1 MAGAVLITG
10 CSTGIGEATALL
22 LAGHGHHVFAGVRR
36 DQDAERLERHVM
48 GRCTPLLL
56 DVADEGSVERAL
68 EVVDDAVGAAG
79 LAGVVNNAGI
89 AKGGPLEYLPL
100 EAWRDQL
107 EVNVIGQVAVTK
119 ASMPLLRRATGRIVF
134 IGSMSGKVATPLMAP
149 YTASKFAIEGLA
161 DALRMEL
168 AATGIKVAIV
178 EPGAVRTAIWDK
190 GRAEADRMRRE
201 LPPEAAERY
210 APLIASIEKGIE
222 MQDAGG
228 VAPVKVAEAVLHAL
242 TASRPRVRYPVGRD
256 AWAGA
261 FVSRAL
267 PGRAVDAIVTRL
279 VRP

>member
-10 CSTGIGEATALL
+10 CSTGIGEATAML
-22 LAGHGHHVFAGVRR
+22 LAGRGYHVFAGVRR
-36 DQDAERLERHVM
+36 AQDAERLERHVM

-56 DVADEGSVERAL
+56 DVADEESVEEAMAA
-68 EVVDDAVGAAG
+68 VHSAVGDAG

-100 EAWRDQL
+100 QDWRDQL

-119 ASMPLLRRATGRIVF
+119 AAMPLLRLATGRIVF
-134 IGSMSGKVATPLMAP
+134 IGSMSGKVAAPMMGP

-168 AATGIKVAIV
+168 ASTGIKVAVI

-190 GRAEADRMRRE
+190 GRSDVERMRRE
-201 LPPEAAERY
+201 LPAEAQERY

-228 VAPVKVAEAVLHAL
+228 VPPVKVAEAVLHAL
-242 TASRPRVRYPVGRD
+242 TASRPRLRYPVGKD
-256 AWAGA
+256 AWAGSI
-261 FVSRAL
+261 VSRAL
-267 PGRAVDAIVTRL
+267 PDRALDAILTRI
-279 VRP
+279 VKP